1 MLLIDYT
8 TVVHALIYQLLT
20 SHYEQRWKYYLLSE
34 GHGEQGFA
42 SEEELLLSEKLFWD
56 VFRALE
62 KKVNLIDVR
71 KCESMKDLYDNS
83 IQSFYLNCCY
93 KHIKK
98 R

>member
-1 MLLIDYT
+1 MLINQMLLIDYM

-62 KKVNLIDVR
+62 KKVNLIKYLFLSYDH
-71 KCESMKDLYDNS
+71 CEIVYNNDYILLL
-83 IQSFYLNCCY
+83 SF
-93 KHIKK
+93 
-98 R
+98 